1 VADSR
6 RIATDTKDVALRT
19 ILASIVI
26 APFMFGAMHT
36 AQSISSDARIQLA
49 AGGDSAFHGDTYTQK
64 ARGAM
69 HEWQQ
74 KLHDFSE
81 KAKAKGQEE
90 GIAAENE
97 LNAAWT
103 EADAEQDKLQSA
115 SAEGWVRR
123 QDLVRERIPRPE
135 EFWDR
140 IGPDD
145 E

>member
-19 ILASIVI
+19 ILASIAI
-26 APFMFGAMHT
+26 APLMLLGAMHT

-49 AGGDSAFHGDTYTQK
+49 AGGHSTFNRDTYTQR

-90 GIAAENE
+90 GNAAENE

-103 EADAEQDKLQSA
+103 KADAERHSCGARARKV
-115 SAEGWVRR
+115 G
-123 QDLVRERIPRPE
+123 
-135 EFWDR
+135 
-140 IGPDD
+140 
-145 E
+145 